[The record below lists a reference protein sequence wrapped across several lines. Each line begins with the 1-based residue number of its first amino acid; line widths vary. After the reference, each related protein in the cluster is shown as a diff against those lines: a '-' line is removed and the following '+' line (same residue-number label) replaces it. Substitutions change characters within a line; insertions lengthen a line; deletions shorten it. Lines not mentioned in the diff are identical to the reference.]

1 MNKPTI
7 VTCYYKISS
16 KRPHEHYVKYI
27 DYFLGNLNPN
37 INLVLFTSS
46 DMVGFFNKY
55 TSVKPNIRVVVKEF
69 EQIPL
74 YIKYKDIWE
83 KQYMLDNQKNT
94 GRTWK
99 CYVIWNSKI
108 NFVTEAIE
116 LNLFKNNSI
125 ESSNKYVWVDIG
137 CVRDIHHASL
147 VKNFPNVLKIS
158 ENKLDIILLDGE
170 FKNPNQKFFRDEIHF
185 AGAIFG
191 GSAGVFKRLS
201 ELYYKKFSEYLENNQ
216 FIGCDQQIISSVYL
230 ENKDLFNAII
240 TPLRK
245 INKIDP
251 WFYLLVYYL

>member
-1 MNKPTI
+1 MDKPTI

-16 KRPHEHYVKYI
+16 KRPHDHYVKYI
-27 DYFLGNLNPN
+27 DYFLGNLSSNV
-37 INLVLFTSS
+37 NLVLFTSS

-55 TSVKPNIRVVVKEF
+55 TEVKPNIRVVIKEF

-74 YIKYKDIWE
+74 YIKYLNIWE
-83 KQYMLDNQKNT
+83 NQYRMDNQKNT
-94 GRTWK
+94 KRTWK

-108 NFVTEAIE
+108 NFVTEAID
-116 LNLFKNNSI
+116 LNLFGTI
-125 ESSNKYVWVDIG
+125 SNKYVWVDIG
-137 CVRDIHHASL
+137 CVRDIYHGEL
-147 VKNFPNVLKIS
+147 VKNFPNVSKIS
-158 ENKLDIILLDGE
+158 ENKLDIILLGGE

-191 GSAGVFKRLS
+191 GTDNMFKKFS
-201 ELYYKKFSEYLENNQ
+201 ELYYKKFDEYLENNQ

-230 ENKDLFNAII
+230 ENKDLFNGII